1 MRYYI
6 ADNNGIPLSNQPEN
20 GYTKLG
26 AIERAQRECEECV
39 SLFGGKIQDYT
50 NDLYIMDSNFKIHSE
65 LQNAI

>member
-6 ADNNGIPLSNQPEN
+6 ADHNGIPLSNQPEN

-39 SLFGGKIQDYT
+39 LLFGGKIQDYT
-50 NDLYIMDSNFKIHSE
+50 NDIYIMDSNFKIHSE
-65 LQNAI
+65 LQSAI